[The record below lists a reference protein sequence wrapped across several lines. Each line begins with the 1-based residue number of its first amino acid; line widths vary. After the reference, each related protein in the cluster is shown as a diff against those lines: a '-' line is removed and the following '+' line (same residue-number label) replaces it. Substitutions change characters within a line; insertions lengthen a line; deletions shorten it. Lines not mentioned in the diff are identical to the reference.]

1 MKKIFKKSLAIM
13 VSAAICL
20 TALIGCLSVSAATRG
35 KGTFTVGS
43 ISGKPGESVTVPI
56 KLAYTSSNGDD
67 GMGIAASLFDVSF
80 DTNALTITDIA
91 AGEDATYM
99 PDVEDKPGGAD
110 VPPQDIYTVEYRS
123 NGETISVVGGAVRI
137 LAMPADKKAVVTSM
151 QALLTFKINDG
162 AEAKAYDITVTKQ
175 QTCDFGIAEST
186 EVSGAFGNFEYTGD
200 AEFIDM
206 TVTNGKITVIED
218 HVHTEATC
226 EFVSATDTEFIYS
239 CTCTTCDETFE
250 KRIPISE
257 TTSNI
262 QVGRTIKPANDIS
275 LWFMFPKTA
284 TEGFTNLILLTEKEV
299 YAPNEDTPTIE
310 KGYID
315 EYQDGLFLGVNCDSF
330 IFDNLAAYEMGNN
343 VSAKLYGLNNDGEMQ
358 LLKQTSY
365 SILEFINAELEKS
378 TVNVNLKKT
387 FVDIL
392 NYGAASQLLPDIMVD
407 VNNLVNKDLTPELVA
422 LGTPES
428 EYCTPDTDF
437 DYVNSSAVYNESAQ
451 YGKIMPGVTIAP
463 ESKVNMYFMMNT
475 SQFTGSTDNLYCKF
489 YYNDVMG
496 EPQEYVCKYDGTT
509 RNGNPA
515 FKFDLQPIAQ
525 LNSAVKAV
533 FYYGD
538 PDNGGEWMTEKEY
551 SLTAFIKSQIG
562 NPVSPEVGKVLQTIY
577 AYGYSLQYCINN
589 GLV

>member
-35 KGTFTVGS
+35 EGTFTVGS
-43 ISGKPGESVTVPI
+43 DSGKAGASVTVPI
-56 KLAYTSSNGDD
+56 ELKYTSGGE

-80 DTNALTITDIA
+80 DTDALTITDIA
-91 AGEDATYM
+91 AGEDATYD
-99 PDVEDKPGGAD
+99 PDVEDKPGGGN

-123 NGETISVVGGAVRI
+123 NGETISVVDGAVRI

-162 AEAKAYDITVTKQ
+162 AEAKAYDITITKQ

-315 EYQDGLFLGVNCDSF
+315 EYEDGIYMGVTCDSF
-330 IFDNLAAYEMGNN
+330 VFDKLAAYEMGNL
-343 VSAKLYGLNNDGEMQ
+343 VSAKLYGQNSDGEMQ
-358 LLKQTSY
+358 LLKVTSY
-365 SILEFINAELEKS
+365 SIDQFIYLQLNNPDIN
-378 TVNVNLKKT
+378 TYVKKT

-392 NYGAASQLLPDIMVD
+392 NYGAASQLLPDIMSN
-407 VNNLVNKDLTPELVA
+407 VNNLVNKDLTPELA
-422 LGTPES
+422 DLGTPES

-437 DYVNSSAVYNESAQ
+437 DYVNSPAIYNESAQ
-451 YGKIMPGVTIAP
+451 YGKILPAVTIAP

-475 SQFTGSTDNLYCKF
+475 EQFTGSTDDLYCKF
-489 YYNDVMG
+489 YYKDVMG
-496 EPQEYVCKYDGTT
+496 NPQEYVCKYDGTM
-509 RNGNPA
+509 RNGYPA

-533 FYYGD
+533 YYYGD